1 MEGARGNAQSY
12 KSIDHRIISTQHI
25 MSKSK
30 KPAETGWTG
39 LLHERLMNINDSK
52 IFAGLMIITL
62 NIASKFATLKL
73 GKTTEM
79 YLKYTFSKQILVFA
93 IAWMGTRDIYIA
105 LGLTIIFIVLF
116 DFLLND
122 ESQFCILPQDFKEFY
137 DNIDTEISHDEYI
150 KAKTVIDKYVEQ
162 KEASTENKSSKK
174 SQAITEQPFS
184 VNH

>member
-1 MEGARGNAQSY
+1 
-12 KSIDHRIISTQHI
+12 

-30 KPAETGWTG
+30 KSTPEGWAG
-39 LLHERLMNINDSK
+39 LIHERLMNINDSK

-73 GKTTEM
+73 GKTAEM

-105 LGLTIIFIVLF
+105 LSLTVIFIILF

-122 ESQFCILPQDFKEFY
+122 ESRFCILPQDFKEFY
-137 DNIDTEISHDEYI
+137 ENIDADITHEDYV
-150 KAKTVIDKYVEQ
+150 KAKTTVDKYVEQ
-162 KEASTENKSSKK
+162 KEKNTDKSTSISNKS
-174 SQAITEQPFS
+174 TQPFH
-184 VNH
+184 VGN

>member
-1 MEGARGNAQSY
+1 
-12 KSIDHRIISTQHI
+12 
-25 MSKSK
+25 MSKTK
-30 KPAETGWTG
+30 KSTPEGWTG
-39 LLHERLMNINDSK
+39 LIHERLMNINDSK

-73 GKTTEM
+73 GKTAEM

-105 LGLTIIFIVLF
+105 LTLTIIFIILF

-137 DNIDTEISHDEYI
+137 ENIDADITHEDYV
-150 KAKTVIDKYVEQ
+150 KAKTTVDKYVEQ
-162 KEASTENKSSKK
+162 KEKDSNKSISVSNK
-174 SQAITEQPFS
+174 STQPFHVS
-184 VNH
+184 N

>member
-1 MEGARGNAQSY
+1 
-12 KSIDHRIISTQHI
+12 

-39 LLHERLMNINDSK
+39 VLHERLMNINDSK

-73 GKTTEM
+73 GKTAEM

-105 LGLTIIFIVLF
+105 LGLTFIFIILF

-137 DNIDTEISHDEYI
+137 DNIDAEISHDEYI
-150 KAKTVIDKYVEQ
+150 KAKSTIDKYVEQ
-162 KEASTENKSSKK
+162 RENASSSPSKK
-174 SQAITEQPFS
+174 SSNIVEQPFS

>member
-1 MEGARGNAQSY
+1 
-12 KSIDHRIISTQHI
+12 

-30 KPAETGWTG
+30 KSEPNGWLG
-39 LLHERLMNINDSK
+39 LIHERLMNINDSK

-73 GKTTEM
+73 GKTAEM

-105 LGLTIIFIVLF
+105 LSLTIIFIILF

-122 ESQFCILPQDFKEFY
+122 ESSFCILPQDFKEFY
-137 DNIDTEISHDEYI
+137 DNIDANISQEDYI
-150 KAKTVIDKYVEQ
+150 KAKTTVDKYVEQ
-162 KEASTENKSSKK
+162 KENIASYANRSKSVADVSSEPFYMNK
-174 SQAITEQPFS
+174 
-184 VNH
+184 

>member
-1 MEGARGNAQSY
+1 
-12 KSIDHRIISTQHI
+12 

-30 KPAETGWTG
+30 KHDSIGWMT
-39 LLHERLMNINDSK
+39 LIHERLMNINDSK

-73 GKTTEM
+73 GKTAEM

-105 LGLTIIFIVLF
+105 MGLTLIFIIIFDV
-116 DFLLND
+116 LLND

-137 DNIDTEISHDEYI
+137 DNIDADVSLEEYV
-150 KAKTVIDKYVEQ
+150 KAQTTVDKYIEQ
-162 KEASTENKSSKK
+162 KEAEPNPNDNKASDVSAK
-174 SQAITEQPFS
+174 PFYAK
-184 VNH
+184 

>member
-1 MEGARGNAQSY
+1 
-12 KSIDHRIISTQHI
+12 

-39 LLHERLMNINDSK
+39 VLHERLMNINDSK

-73 GKTTEM
+73 GKTAEM

-105 LGLTIIFIVLF
+105 LGLTIIFIILF

-137 DNIDTEISHDEYI
+137 DNIDAEISHDEYI
-150 KAKTVIDKYVEQ
+150 KAKSTIDKYVEQ
-162 KEASTENKSSKK
+162 RENASSLPSKK
-174 SQAITEQPFS
+174 SSNIVEQPFS